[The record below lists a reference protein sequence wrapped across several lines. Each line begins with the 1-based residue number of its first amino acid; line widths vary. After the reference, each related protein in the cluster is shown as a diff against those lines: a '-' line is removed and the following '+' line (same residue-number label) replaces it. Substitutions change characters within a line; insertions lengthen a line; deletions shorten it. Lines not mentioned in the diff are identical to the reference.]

1 MEGNGCF
8 SFFVCVCVVLMRR
21 QKERAAGV
29 SAERSASHL
38 KGRAREQS
46 LLLLIFSDEN
56 KV

>member
-1 MEGNGCF
+1 MDV
-8 SFFVCVCVVLMRR
+8 SLFFVCVCVVLMRR

-46 LLLLIFSDEN
+46 LLLIFSDEN